1 MKNTKKDSKQLLYCE
16 ETVWR
21 YLHMKRLNIFV
32 YLRCS
37 GYYNW
42 ESQSGADDVLLYEK
56 CTNGNNVKVDAL
68 LYEKCTNGNNVKV
81 DAEILRYVD
90 CTNGSNVRVDTKQ
103 VIKYV
108 NCTNGENI
116 MTGTTELIS
125 YDIL

>member
-1 MKNTKKDSKQLLYCE
+1 MKNTKKDSKQFLYCE

-21 YLHMKRLNIFV
+21 YLHMKRLINVFV

-42 ESQSGADDVLLYEK
+42 QSQSGAEEILIYEK
-56 CTNGNNVKVDAL
+56 YNVKVD
-68 LYEKCTNGNNVKV
+68 EKQQ
-81 DAEILRYVD
+81 ILRYVD
-90 CTNGSNVRVDTKQ
+90 CTNGSNVKIDPKHVL
-103 VIKYV
+103 KYV

>member
-1 MKNTKKDSKQLLYCE
+1 MKNTKKDSLLYCE

-42 ESQSGADDVLLYEK
+42 ESQSGADDV
-56 CTNGNNVKVDAL
+56 L